1 MFPLQHLSRLSIS
14 SDNIPKSLIGC
25 LNYLWQNYSTD
36 SFDEN
41 TTLARPP
48 QSVST
53 MASIDPFDSAL
64 DLLRRLNPKHTSSH
78 LNSLINLAPDLT
90 EDLLSSVDQPLSI
103 RRCQQTGRDYL
114 LCDYN
119 RDGDSYRS
127 PWSNEFD
134 PPIEGG
140 AASATMPSEKVR
152 RMEVRANE
160 AFDVY
165 RDLYYEGGVSSVYFW
180 NLDDGFAGVVL
191 LKKEAKP
198 GNANEGTWDS
208 IHVFEAIDRAR
219 FTQYNLTST
228 VILSL
233 STNSNSLGDMDLSG
247 NMTRQIEIEL
257 PAESDEQQ
265 IANIGKLVEDME
277 LKMRN
282 LLQEVYFGKAKDVV
296 GDLRSVGSL
305 SEGAR
310 EKEAHQELIG
320 SMMR

>member
-1 MFPLQHLSRLSIS
+1 
-14 SDNIPKSLIGC
+14 
-25 LNYLWQNYSTD
+25 
-36 SFDEN
+36 
-41 TTLARPP
+41 
-48 QSVST
+48 
-53 MASIDPFDSAL
+53 MAAADPFDSAL
-64 DLLRRLNPKHTSSH
+64 DLLRRLNPKHTSAH
-78 LNSLINLAPDLT
+78 LNALISLAPDLT
-90 EDLLSSVDQPLSI
+90 EDLLSSVDQPLAV
-103 RRCQQTGRDYL
+103 RRCRQTGRDYL

-134 PPIEGG
+134 PPLQDGAGNGG
-140 AASATMPSEKVR
+140 AGAGAGTGDGEGEEQNAAGMPSEKVR
-152 RMEVRANE
+152 RMEIRANE

-165 RDLYYEGGVSSVYFW
+165 RELYYEGGVSSVYFW

-191 LKKEAKP
+191 LKKVATP
-198 GNANEGTWDS
+198 GTSSEGTWDS

-233 STNSNSLGDMDLSG
+233 ATGTTSLGEMDLSG

-257 PAESDEQQ
+257 PAENDEQQ

-305 SEGAR
+305 SETAR
-310 EKEAHQELIG
+310 DREAQMDIIG
-320 SMMR
+320 SMRR